1 MLIISRTTWLTLFPS
16 LNFRQILFYLF
27 VIELQQSFGSSQGL
41 LWFALASEVDNLF
54 VQIAAVFHLSPELVV
69 VAGTVRRA
77 DDVPG
82 DIQLDFVKL
91 FLDLRV
97 EAEELGVAD
106 GYLFSG

>member
-1 MLIISRTTWLTLFPS
+1 
-16 LNFRQILFYLF
+16 
-27 VIELQQSFGSSQGL
+27 
-41 LWFALASEVDNLF
+41 
-54 VQIAAVFHLSPELVV
+54 VFHLSPELVV

-82 DIQLDFVKL
+82 DFQLDFVKL